1 MGMNTTISA
10 DAALWATTLD
20 RARCELAELPVADRD
35 WLAAQV
41 SRIGGLQAGLDRL
54 FRDVGGPAICAACL
68 GGCCGGA
75 RHHVTLTNLLG
86 YLLAGEEPPAP
97 DFSLICPQLGAQ
109 GCRLPAERRPF
120 NCIIFLCDKIDDQL
134 TNEQRIAFD
143 GIEAEL
149 RNAYH
154 AVAER
159 CLGAS
164 LRGLL
169 LAAARVGERPLL
181 TGAARR

>member
-1 MGMNTTISA
+1 MGMNTTSDA
-10 DAALWATTLD
+10 DAALWATTLVRVRNELAKLPLAD
-20 RARCELAELPVADRD
+20 RA

-41 SRIGGLQAGLDRL
+41 SRIGELQVELDRL
-54 FRDVGGPAICAACL
+54 FRGADGPASCAACL

-97 DFSLICPQLGAQ
+97 DFSLICPQLGED
-109 GCRLPAERRPF
+109 GCRLPAEHRPF
-120 NCIIFLCDKIDDQL
+120 NCIIFLCERIDGSL
-134 TNEQRIAFD
+134 TDAQRTAFS
-143 GIEAEL
+143 GIEDEL
-149 RNAYH
+149 RTAYH

-159 CLGAS
+159 CPGAS

-169 LAAARVGERPLL
+169 LAAARVGSRPLL
-181 TGAARR
+181 MS

>member
-1 MGMNTTISA
+1 MDTTNSS
-10 DAALWATTLD
+10 DAALWAATLV
-20 RARCELAELPVADRD
+20 RVRNELVELSTADRD
-35 WLAAQV
+35 WLTAQV
-41 SRIGGLQAGLDRL
+41 SRIGALQAELDRL
-54 FRDVGGPAICAACL
+54 FRDAGGPAICAACL

-97 DFSLICPQLGAQ
+97 DFSLICPQLGVQ

-120 NCIIFLCDKIDDQL
+120 NCIIFLCDRIDGQL
-134 TNEQRIAFD
+134 TGEQRIAFD

-159 CLGAS
+159 CRGAS

-169 LAAARVGERPLL
+169 IAAARLGDRPLL
-181 TGAARR
+181 AR